1 MTLTVSE
8 TDSSSLRNPDMTET
22 LPSSEL
28 SLLAKLEA
36 ANKLIESDSK
46 SLNSLQSSAHS
57 RKSSDTSQI
66 SLNSGASSV
75 GEEDV
80 WSTWA
85 SIVTDWEASQ
95 KRKGPTVK
103 ELVRKGIPHHF
114 RAIVW
119 QLLCGAS
126 DADKKQYAEYIKA
139 TSACEKVIRRDIAR
153 TYPEHDFFKE
163 KDGLGQEA
171 LFNVMKAYSLHDREV
186 GYCQGSGFI
195 VGLLLMQMPE
205 EEAFAVLVQIMQQY
219 RMRDMFKPSMA
230 ELGLCMY
237 QLENIVQEQIP
248 ELHLHFQSQS
258 FQTSMYAS
266 SWFLTLYTTA
276 LNLTLSCRIMDV
288 FLSEGMEFIFKVAI
302 ALLTIGKD
310 TLLSLDME
318 AMLKYFQKEL
328 PQKVENDADGLFN
341 LAFQVKINTKRMKK
355 MEKEYADLRKKE
367 QEEMVELRRLRSE
380 NRLLKKRNELLEAES
395 AELADRLVRGQVSR
409 AEEEETSYA
418 IQSELLALRRAHLEV
433 SHQLEN
439 ANEEVRALSLR
450 LQENNNSR
458 QNSFDEL
465 IMKEEAL
472 KQRDEMVSC
481 LLEELVKVRQGLAE
495 SEDVIRNL
503 KTKIQELEEDKKR
516 LRETTTDNSVAHLQD
531 ELIASKLRE
540 AEASLSLKDLKQR
553 VQELS
558 TQWQRQLS
566 EQRNDPAQSQDSGAK
581 KLLFWESGRSQDL
594 QKLEEELMT
603 TRIREM
609 ETLTELKELRLK
621 VMELETQVQVSTN
634 QLRRQDEE
642 SKKVKEELEEALV
655 RERELANKAR
665 EQQHR
670 YSDLESRM
678 KDELMNV
685 KIKFT
690 EQSQTVAELKQEISR
705 LETKNSEMLAEG
717 ELRSNLDESDRV
729 RDLQD
734 KVAELKAELARCIV
748 FVYGTGSIALHAL
761 TPCLKT
767 PLSFSLSV
775 HYGVKM
781 WLITVFSFLPRT
793 RPHCHHQLTA
803 IKSRGTTLNLRKI
816 KSTSIQSIDSN
827 EIDFAEI
834 QLSSKMNIPGPQPAS
849 SGSPS

>member
-8 TDSSSLRNPDMTET
+8 TDGNNLRTNHNHQPTDMTES

-75 GEEDV
+75 GEEDI

-85 SIVTDWEASQ
+85 SIVADWEAGQ
-95 KRKGPTVK
+95 RRKTPTVK

-126 DADKKQYAEYIKA
+126 ETDKKQYAEYIKA

-205 EEAFAVLVQIMQQY
+205 EDAFSVLVQIMQQY

-302 ALLTIGKD
+302 ALLLIGKD

-328 PQKVENDADGLFN
+328 PQKVENDSDGLFN
-341 LAFQVKINTKRMKK
+341 LAFQVKINTKKMKK

-418 IQSELLALRRAHLEV
+418 IQSELLALRRVHLEV

-481 LLEELVKVRQGLAE
+481 LLEELVKVRQSLAE

-516 LRETTTDNSVAHLQD
+516 LRETTIDNSVAHLQD

-566 EQRNDPAQSQDSGAK
+566 EQRNEAAQSSDSGAK
-581 KLLFWESGRSQDL
+581 KLLFWESSRTQDM

-642 SKKVKEELEEALV
+642 SKKVKEELEEALI
-655 RERELANKAR
+655 RERELSNKAR

-734 KVAELKAELARCIV
+734 KVAELKAEL
-748 FVYGTGSIALHAL
+748 TALK
-761 TPCLKT
+761 C
-767 PLSFSLSV
+767 
-775 HYGVKM
+775 
-781 WLITVFSFLPRT
+781 
-793 RPHCHHQLTA
+793 
-803 IKSRGTTLNLRKI
+803 RGTPLNLRMI
-816 KSTSIQSIDSN
+816 KSTSIQSIDSTN
-827 EIDFAEI
+827 EIDFSEM
-834 QLSSKMNIPGPQPAS
+834 QLSRKDIGGGVGLGLVSSVPIPATVNTPLSSTSSTAS
-849 SGSPS
+849 S

>member
-1 MTLTVSE
+1 MTLITTASTPESNTKMEVKGVPGEENLPTSE
-8 TDSSSLRNPDMTET
+8 MD
-22 LPSSEL
+22 
-28 SLLAKLEA
+28 LLAKLEA
-36 ANKLIESDSK
+36 ANKLIESDAK
-46 SLNSLQSSAHS
+46 SLNSLHSTHS
-57 RKSSDTSQI
+57 RKNSDTSQI
-66 SLNSGASSV
+66 SLTSSGNSVA
-75 GEEDV
+75 EEDI
-80 WSTWA
+80 WTQWA
-85 SIVTDWEASQ
+85 TILNDWEGAL
-95 KRKGPTVK
+95 KRKNPCVR
-103 ELVRKGIPHHF
+103 ELVRRGIPHHF

-119 QLLCGAS
+119 QQLSAAA

-153 TYPEHDFFKE
+153 TYPEVDFFKE
-163 KDGLGQEA
+163 KDGPGQEA
-171 LFNVMKAYSLHDREV
+171 LFNVIKAYSLHDREV

-205 EEAFAVLVQIMQQY
+205 EEAFAVLVQIMQQH
-219 RMRDMFKPSMA
+219 RMRHMFKPSMS

-237 QLENIVQEQIP
+237 QLENLVQEQIP
-248 ELHLHFQSQS
+248 DMHIHFQQQG
-258 FQTSMYAS
+258 FQTTMYAS
-266 SWFLTLYTTA
+266 SWFLTLYTTT
-276 LNLTLSCRIMDV
+276 LNVNLSCRIMDV
-288 FLSEGMEFIFKVAI
+288 FLSEGMEFIFKVAL
-302 ALLTIGKD
+302 ALLLTGKE
-310 TLLSLDME
+310 TLLCLDME
-318 AMLKYFQKEL
+318 AMLKFFQKEL
-328 PQKVENDADGLFN
+328 PGRVEADPEGFFN
-341 LAFQVKINTKRMKK
+341 LSYSLKINTKRMKK
-355 MEKEYADLRKKE
+355 MEKEYQDLRKKE
-367 QEEMVELRRLRSE
+367 QEEMVELRRLRRE
-380 NRLLKKRNELLEAES
+380 NCLLKQRNELLEAES

-418 IQSELLALRRAHLEV
+418 IQTELMQLRRSYLEV

-439 ANEEVRALSLR
+439 ANEEVRGLSLR

-458 QNSFDEL
+458 QSSIDEL
-465 IMKEEAL
+465 CMKEEAL

-481 LLEELVKVRQGLAE
+481 LLEELVKVRQSLAE
-495 SEDVIRNL
+495 SEDQIRNL
-503 KTKIQELEEDKKR
+503 KSKIEELEEDKKT
-516 LRETTTDNSVAHLQD
+516 LRETTPDNSVAHLQD

-558 TQWQRQLS
+558 TQWQRQLA
-566 EQRNDPAQSQDSGAK
+566 ENQRNENERSTAAVDSTPK
-581 KLLFWESGRSQDL
+581 KLLTNFFDSSKSNEHT

-642 SKKVKEELEEALV
+642 HKKLKEELEMAV
-655 RERELANKAR
+655 TREKELANKAR

-717 ELRSNLDESDRV
+717 ELRANLDDSDKV

-734 KVAELKAELARCIV
+734 RLADMKAE
-748 FVYGTGSIALHAL
+748 YP
-761 TPCLKT
+761 TP
-767 PLSFSLSV
+767 
-775 HYGVKM
+775 
-781 WLITVFSFLPRT
+781 IT
-793 RPHCHHQLTA
+793 
-803 IKSRGTTLNLRKI
+803 
-816 KSTSIQSIDSN
+816 
-827 EIDFAEI
+827 
-834 QLSSKMNIPGPQPAS
+834 
-849 SGSPS
+849 SPDTEPWKWIS

>member
-8 TDSSSLRNPDMTET
+8 SDSNSLRNPSMTET

-95 KRKGPTVK
+95 KRKGPTVR

-153 TYPEHDFFKE
+153 TYPEHEFFKE
-163 KDGLGQEA
+163 AGGGGQEA
-171 LFNVMKAYSLHDREV
+171 LFNVIKAYSLHDREV

-237 QLENIVQEQIP
+237 QLESIVQEQIP

-302 ALLTIGKD
+302 ALLTIGKE

-318 AMLKYFQKEL
+318 AMLKYFHKEL
-328 PQKVENDADGLFN
+328 PQKVENDSDGLFN
-341 LAFQVKINTKRMKK
+341 LAFQVKINTKKMKK

-433 SHQLEN
+433 SHQLET

-566 EQRNDPAQSQDSGAK
+566 EQRNDPTQSNESGTK

-642 SKKVKEELEEALV
+642 SKKCKEELEEALV

-734 KVAELKAELARCIV
+734 KVAELKAEL
-748 FVYGTGSIALHAL
+748 
-761 TPCLKT
+761 
-767 PLSFSLSV
+767 
-775 HYGVKM
+775 
-781 WLITVFSFLPRT
+781 
-793 RPHCHHQLTA
+793 TA
-803 IKSRGTTLNLRKI
+803 IKSRGTALNLRKI

-827 EIDFAEI
+827 EIDFSEM
-834 QLSSKMNIPGPQPAS
+834 QLSSKMHISGSATS
-849 SGSPS
+849 SGSQT

>member
-8 TDSSSLRNPDMTET
+8 SDGNNLRTNHNHQPTDMTES

-75 GEEDV
+75 GEEDI

-85 SIVTDWEASQ
+85 SIVADWEAGQ
-95 KRKGPTVK
+95 RRKTPTVK

-126 DADKKQYAEYIKA
+126 EADKKQYAEYIKA

-205 EEAFAVLVQIMQQY
+205 EDAFSVLVQIMQQY

-302 ALLTIGKD
+302 ALLLIGKD

-328 PQKVENDADGLFN
+328 PQKVENDSDGLFN
-341 LAFQVKINTKRMKK
+341 LAFQVKINTKKMKK

-418 IQSELLALRRAHLEV
+418 IQSELLALRRVHLEV

-450 LQENNNSR
+450 LQENTADNSLESNNSR

-481 LLEELVKVRQGLAE
+481 LLEELVKVRQSLAE

-516 LRETTTDNSVAHLQD
+516 LRETTIDNSVAHLQD

-566 EQRNDPAQSQDSGAK
+566 EQRNEAAQSSESGAK
-581 KLLFWESGRSQDL
+581 KLLFWESSRTQDM

-642 SKKVKEELEEALV
+642 SKRVKEELEEALI
-655 RERELANKAR
+655 RERELSNKAR

-734 KVAELKAELARCIV
+734 KVAELKAE
-748 FVYGTGSIALHAL
+748 FP
-761 TPCLKT
+761 TP
-767 PLSFSLSV
+767 
-775 HYGVKM
+775 
-781 WLITVFSFLPRT
+781 IT
-793 RPHCHHQLTA
+793 
-803 IKSRGTTLNLRKI
+803 
-816 KSTSIQSIDSN
+816 
-827 EIDFAEI
+827 
-834 QLSSKMNIPGPQPAS
+834 
-849 SGSPS
+849 SPETEPWKWIS

>member
-8 TDSSSLRNPDMTET
+8 NSSSNSSIRLMDSTSGSVAAPLVDA
-22 LPSSEL
+22 LPTSEQ

-36 ANKLIESDSK
+36 ANKLIESDAK

-66 SLNSGASSV
+66 SLNSGMSV
-75 GEEDV
+75 EEDIC
-80 WSTWA
+80 SIWA
-85 SIVTDWEASQ
+85 GIVNDWEAAT
-95 KRKGPTVK
+95 KRKTSPSVK
-103 ELVRKGIPHHF
+103 ELVRRGIPHYF

-126 DADKKQYAEYIKA
+126 DADKKQYADYIKA

-205 EEAFAVLVQIMQQY
+205 EEAFAVLVQIMQQH

-230 ELGLCMY
+230 ELGVCMY
-237 QLENIVQEQIP
+237 QLENLVLEQFP
-248 ELHLHFQSQS
+248 DLHVHFQSQT

-266 SWFLTLYTTA
+266 RWFLTIYTTS
-276 LNLTLSCRIMDV
+276 LNLQISCRVMDI
-288 FLSEGMEFIFKVAI
+288 FLSEGMEFIFKM
-302 ALLTIGKD
+302 ALAMLAIGKES
-310 TLLSLDME
+310 LLSLDME
-318 AMLKYFQKEL
+318 AMLKYFQKDL
-328 PQKVENDADGLFN
+328 PEIVERDPEQLFN
-341 LAFQVKINTKRMKK
+341 LAFSMKINTKQMKK
-355 MEKEYADLRKKE
+355 WEKEYAAVRKKE
-367 QEEMVELRRLRSE
+367 QEEMGELRRLRNE
-380 NRLLKKRNELLEAES
+380 NRLLKKQNELLEAES
-395 AELADRLVRGQVSR
+395 TELAHRLVRGQVSR
-409 AEEEETSYA
+409 AEEEETAFA
-418 IQSELLALRRAHLEV
+418 IESELLALRKSHLEL
-433 SHQLEN
+433 SHQLET
-439 ANEEVRALSLR
+439 ANEEIRGLSLR
-450 LQENNNSR
+450 LQENQQDSSIETNNSR
-458 QNSFDEL
+458 QNSIDEL
-465 IMKEEAL
+465 CLKEEAL
-472 KQRDEMVSC
+472 KERDEMVSC
-481 LLEELVKVRQGLAE
+481 LLEELVKVRQSVAE
-495 SEDVIRNL
+495 GEDTIRSL
-503 KTKIQELEEDKKR
+503 RTKIEELEEDKKT
-516 LRETTTDNSVAHLQD
+516 LRETTPDNSVAHLQD

-558 TQWQRQLS
+558 TQWQRQLQ
-566 EQRNDPAQSQDSGAK
+566 EQKNENTSDSTSK
-581 KLLFWESGRSQDL
+581 KLMFWDNSKSNEL
-594 QKLEEELMT
+594 QKVEEELMT

-642 SKKVKEELEEALV
+642 NKKLREELDSSLA
-655 RERELANKAR
+655 REKEMANKAR

-705 LETKNSEMLAEG
+705 LETKNSELLAEG
-717 ELRSNLDESDRV
+717 ELRSNIDESDKV

-734 KVAELKAELARCIV
+734 KVADLKAE
-748 FVYGTGSIALHAL
+748 VY
-761 TPCLKT
+761 
-767 PLSFSLSV
+767 
-775 HYGVKM
+775 
-781 WLITVFSFLPRT
+781 
-793 RPHCHHQLTA
+793 
-803 IKSRGTTLNLRKI
+803 
-816 KSTSIQSIDSN
+816 SN
-827 EIDFAEI
+827 EMPNYFYTLFHII
-834 QLSSKMNIPGPQPAS
+834 K
-849 SGSPS
+849 

>member
-8 TDSSSLRNPDMTET
+8 SDSNSLRNPSMTET

-95 KRKGPTVK
+95 RRKGPTVR

-341 LAFQVKINTKRMKK
+341 LAFQVKINTKKMKK

-418 IQSELLALRRAHLEV
+418 IQSELLALRRTHLEV
-433 SHQLEN
+433 SHQLET

-450 LQENNNSR
+450 LQENNPENSLESNNSR

-558 TQWQRQLS
+558 SQWQRQLS
-566 EQRNDPAQSQDSGAK
+566 EQRNDPTQSSDSGAK

-594 QKLEEELMT
+594 QKVEEELMT

-642 SKKVKEELEEALV
+642 SKKLKEELEEALV

-734 KVAELKAELARCIV
+734 KVAELKAEFPTPI
-748 FVYGTGSIALHAL
+748 TSPETEPWKWIA
-761 TPCLKT
+761 
-767 PLSFSLSV
+767 
-775 HYGVKM
+775 
-781 WLITVFSFLPRT
+781 
-793 RPHCHHQLTA
+793 
-803 IKSRGTTLNLRKI
+803 
-816 KSTSIQSIDSN
+816 
-827 EIDFAEI
+827 
-834 QLSSKMNIPGPQPAS
+834 
-849 SGSPS
+849 

>member
-1 MTLTVSE
+1 MTLTASGNSE
-8 TDSSSLRNPDMTET
+8 NNSTIRFMDNSASSAAPIVDA
-22 LPSSEL
+22 LPTSEQ

-36 ANKLIESDSK
+36 ANKLIESDAK
-46 SLNSLQSSAHS
+46 SLNSLHNSAHS

-66 SLNSGASSV
+66 SLNSAGVAI
-75 GEEDV
+75 EEDIC
-80 WSTWA
+80 SIWA
-85 SIVTDWEASQ
+85 SFVNDWEAAL
-95 KRKGPTVK
+95 KRKGPSVK
-103 ELVRKGIPHHF
+103 ELVRRGIPHYF

-126 DADKKQYAEYIKA
+126 DADKKQYADYIKA

-205 EEAFAVLVQIMQQY
+205 EEAFAVLVQIMQQH

-230 ELGLCMY
+230 ELGVCMY
-237 QLENIVQEQIP
+237 QLENLVLEQFP
-248 ELHLHFQSQS
+248 DLHIHFQSQT

-266 SWFLTLYTTA
+266 RWFLTLYTTS
-276 LNLTLSCRIMDV
+276 LNLQISCRVMDI
-288 FLSEGMEFIFKVAI
+288 FLSEGMEFIFKM
-302 ALLTIGKD
+302 ALAMLAMGKES
-310 TLLSLDME
+310 LLSLDME
-318 AMLKYFQKEL
+318 AMLKYFQKDLPEL
-328 PQKVENDADGLFN
+328 VEKDPDYLFN
-341 LAFQVKINTKRMKK
+341 SAFSMKINTKQMKK
-355 MEKEYADLRKKE
+355 WEKEYAAVRKKE
-367 QEEMVELRRLRSE
+367 QEEMGELRRLRNE
-380 NRLLKKRNELLEAES
+380 NRLLKKQNELLEAES
-395 AELADRLVRGQVSR
+395 TELAHRLVRGQVSR
-409 AEEEETSYA
+409 AEEEETAFA
-418 IQSELLALRRAHLEV
+418 IQSELLALRKSHLEI
-433 SHQLEN
+433 SHQLET
-439 ANEEVRALSLR
+439 ANEEIRGLSLR

-458 QNSFDEL
+458 QNSIDEL
-465 IMKEEAL
+465 CSKEAAL
-472 KQRDEMVSC
+472 KERDEMVSC
-481 LLEELVKVRQGLAE
+481 LLEELVKVRQSVAEGEDTIRGL
-495 SEDVIRNL
+495 R
-503 KTKIQELEEDKKR
+503 TKVEELEEDKKT
-516 LRETTTDNSVAHLQD
+516 LRETTPDNSVAHLQD

-558 TQWQRQLS
+558 TQWQRQLQETKTES
-566 EQRNDPAQSQDSGAK
+566 SSDSTSK
-581 KLLFWESGRSQDL
+581 KLLFWDNSKSNEL
-594 QKLEEELMT
+594 QKVEEELMT

-642 SKKVKEELEEALV
+642 SKKIREELESSLA
-655 RERELANKAR
+655 REKEMANKAR

-705 LETKNSEMLAEG
+705 LETKNSELLAEG
-717 ELRSNLDESDRV
+717 ELRSNIDDSDKV

-734 KVAELKAELARCIV
+734 KVADLKAEL
-748 FVYGTGSIALHAL
+748 
-761 TPCLKT
+761 
-767 PLSFSLSV
+767 
-775 HYGVKM
+775 
-781 WLITVFSFLPRT
+781 
-793 RPHCHHQLTA
+793 TA
-803 IKSRGTTLNLRKI
+803 YKSRGLKKL
-816 KSTSIQSIDSN
+816 KSDSIHSIESDIDTN
-827 EIDFAEI
+827 EMRLHNNSFNIDH
-834 QLSSKMNIPGPQPAS
+834 QTKLD
-849 SGSPS
+849 

>member
-1 MTLTVSE
+1 MTLTTTTTASSAESQAKMDVKGGALPGEENLPTSE
-8 TDSSSLRNPDMTET
+8 MD
-22 LPSSEL
+22 
-28 SLLAKLEA
+28 LLAKLEA
-36 ANKLIESDSK
+36 ANKLIESDAK
-46 SLNSLQSSAHS
+46 SLNSLHSTHS
-57 RKSSDTSQI
+57 RKNSDTSQI
-66 SLNSGASSV
+66 SLTSSGNSVA
-75 GEEDV
+75 EEDV
-80 WSTWA
+80 WTTWA
-85 SIVTDWEASQ
+85 TILNDWEGAL
-95 KRKGPTVK
+95 KRKNPCVG
-103 ELVRKGIPHHF
+103 ELVRRGIPHHF

-119 QLLCGAS
+119 QQLSGAAE
-126 DADKKQYAEYIKA
+126 ADKKQYAEYIKA

-153 TYPEHDFFKE
+153 TYPEVEFFKE
-163 KDGLGQEA
+163 KDGPGQEA
-171 LFNVMKAYSLHDREV
+171 LFNVIKAYSLHDREV

-205 EEAFAVLVQIMQQY
+205 EEAFAVLVQIMKQH
-219 RMRDMFKPSMA
+219 RMRHMFKPSMS

-237 QLENIVQEQIP
+237 QLENLVQEQIP
-248 ELHLHFQSQS
+248 DMHIHFQQQG
-258 FQTSMYAS
+258 FQTTMYAS
-266 SWFLTLYTTA
+266 SWFLTLYTTT
-276 LNLTLSCRIMDV
+276 LNVNLSCRIMDV
-288 FLSEGMEFIFKVAI
+288 FLSEGMEFIFKVAL
-302 ALLTIGKD
+302 ALLLTGKE
-310 TLLSLDME
+310 TLLCLDME
-318 AMLKYFQKEL
+318 AMLKFFQKEL
-328 PQKVENDADGLFN
+328 PGRVEADVEGFFN
-341 LAFQVKINTKRMKK
+341 LAYSLKLNTKRMKK
-355 MEKEYADLRKKE
+355 MEKEYQDLKKKE
-367 QEEMVELRRLRSE
+367 QEEMAELRRLRRE
-380 NRLLKKRNELLEAES
+380 NCLLKQRNELLEAES

-418 IQSELLALRRAHLEV
+418 IQTELMQLRRSYLEV

-439 ANEEVRALSLR
+439 ANEEVRGLSLR

-458 QNSFDEL
+458 QSSIDEL
-465 IMKEEAL
+465 CMKEEAL

-495 SEDVIRNL
+495 SEDQIRNL
-503 KTKIQELEEDKKR
+503 KAKVEELEEDKKT
-516 LRETTTDNSVAHLQD
+516 LRETTPDNSVAHLQD

-558 TQWQRQLS
+558 SQWQRQLAENQRS
-566 EQRNDPAQSQDSGAK
+566 ESERTTNAVDSTPK
-581 KLLFWESGRSQDL
+581 KLLTNFFDSSKSSEHT

-642 SKKVKEELEEALV
+642 HKKLKEELEMAV
-655 RERELANKAR
+655 TREKDMSNKAR

-717 ELRSNLDESDRV
+717 ELRANLDDSDKV

-734 KVAELKAELARCIV
+734 RLADMKAE
-748 FVYGTGSIALHAL
+748 YP
-761 TPCLKT
+761 TP
-767 PLSFSLSV
+767 
-775 HYGVKM
+775 
-781 WLITVFSFLPRT
+781 IT
-793 RPHCHHQLTA
+793 
-803 IKSRGTTLNLRKI
+803 
-816 KSTSIQSIDSN
+816 
-827 EIDFAEI
+827 
-834 QLSSKMNIPGPQPAS
+834 
-849 SGSPS
+849 SPDTEPWKWIS

>member
-1 MTLTVSE
+1 MTLTTSA
-8 TDSSSLRNPDMTET
+8 TENNNVVNMDAAVNNST
-22 LPSSEL
+22 AENLPSSEL

-36 ANKLIESDSK
+36 ANKLYESDAK

-66 SLNSGASSV
+66 SFNSGTSV
-75 GEEDV
+75 VEEDI
-80 WSTWA
+80 WQTWA
-85 SIVTDWEASQ
+85 SIVTDWEGSL
-95 KRKGPTVK
+95 KRKNPCVRD
-103 ELVRKGIPHHF
+103 LVRKGIPHHF

-119 QLLCGAS
+119 QLLCGAAE
-126 DADKKQYAEYIKA
+126 ADKKQYAEYIKA

-205 EEAFAVLVQIMQQY
+205 EEAFAVLVQIMQQH

-237 QLENIVQEQIP
+237 QLENLVQEQLP
-248 ELHLHFQSQS
+248 EMHVHFQSQG
-258 FQTSMYAS
+258 FQTTMYAS
-266 SWFLTLYTTA
+266 SWFLTLYTTT
-276 LNLTLSCRIMDV
+276 LTLPLSSRIMDV
-288 FLSEGMEFIFKVAI
+288 FLSEGMEFIFKVAL
-302 ALLTIGKD
+302 ALLTMGKD

-328 PQKVENDADGLFN
+328 PQKVESDPEALFS
-341 LAFQVKINTKRMKK
+341 LAYSIKINTKKMKK

-395 AELADRLVRGQVSR
+395 LELADRLVRGQVSR

-418 IQSELLALRRAHLEV
+418 IQTELLALRRSHLEI
-433 SHQLEN
+433 SHQLET
-439 ANEEVRALSLR
+439 AHEEIRGLSLR
-450 LQENNNSR
+450 LQENNNSH
-458 QNSFDEL
+458 QNSIDEL
-465 IMKEEAL
+465 CLKEEAL
-472 KQRDEMVSC
+472 KQRDEMVTC

-495 SEDVIRNL
+495 SEDQIRNL
-503 KTKIQELEEDKKR
+503 KAKIQELEEDKKT
-516 LRETTTDNSVAHLQD
+516 LRETTPDNSVAHLQD

-558 TQWQRQLS
+558 TQWQRQLH
-566 EQRNDPAQSQDSGAK
+566 EQKQDTSQAQDSTSK
-581 KLLFWESGRSQDL
+581 KLLFWEASRSSNEV

-642 SKKVKEELEEALV
+642 YKRLKDELDTAISREKELS
-655 RERELANKAR
+655 NKTR

-734 KVAELKAELARCIV
+734 KVAELKAE
-748 FVYGTGSIALHAL
+748 FP
-761 TPCLKT
+761 TP
-767 PLSFSLSV
+767 
-775 HYGVKM
+775 
-781 WLITVFSFLPRT
+781 IT
-793 RPHCHHQLTA
+793 
-803 IKSRGTTLNLRKI
+803 
-816 KSTSIQSIDSN
+816 
-827 EIDFAEI
+827 
-834 QLSSKMNIPGPQPAS
+834 
-849 SGSPS
+849 SPETEPWKWIS

>member
-1 MTLTVSE
+1 MTLTTTTTAASAESQAKMDVKGSGGGSGGEENLPTSE
-8 TDSSSLRNPDMTET
+8 MD
-22 LPSSEL
+22 
-28 SLLAKLEA
+28 LLAKLEA
-36 ANKLIESDSK
+36 ANKLIESDAK
-46 SLNSLQSSAHS
+46 SLNSLHSTHS
-57 RKSSDTSQI
+57 RKNSDTSQI
-66 SLNSGASSV
+66 SLTSSGNSVA
-75 GEEDV
+75 EEDV
-80 WSTWA
+80 WTTWA
-85 SIVTDWEASQ
+85 TILNDWEGAL
-95 KRKGPTVK
+95 KRKNPCVR
-103 ELVRKGIPHHF
+103 ELVRRGIPHHF

-119 QLLCGAS
+119 QQLSGAA
-126 DADKKQYAEYIKA
+126 DTDKKQYAEYIKA

-153 TYPEHDFFKE
+153 TYPEVEFFKE
-163 KDGLGQEA
+163 KDGPGQEA
-171 LFNVMKAYSLHDREV
+171 LFNVIKAYSLHDREV

-205 EEAFAVLVQIMQQY
+205 EEAFAVLVQIMQQH
-219 RMRDMFKPSMA
+219 RMRHMFKPSMS

-237 QLENIVQEQIP
+237 QLENLVQEQIP
-248 ELHLHFQSQS
+248 DMHIHFQQQG
-258 FQTSMYAS
+258 FQTTMYAS
-266 SWFLTLYTTA
+266 SWFLTLYTTT
-276 LNLTLSCRIMDV
+276 LNVNLSCRIMDV
-288 FLSEGMEFIFKVAI
+288 FLSEGMEFIFKVAL
-302 ALLTIGKD
+302 ALLLTGKE
-310 TLLSLDME
+310 TLLCLDME
-318 AMLKYFQKEL
+318 AMLKFFQKEL
-328 PQKVENDADGLFN
+328 PGRVEADVEGFFN
-341 LAFQVKINTKRMKK
+341 LAYSLKLNTKRMKK
-355 MEKEYADLRKKE
+355 MEKEYQDLKKKE
-367 QEEMVELRRLRSE
+367 QEEMVELRRLRRE
-380 NRLLKKRNELLEAES
+380 NCLLKQRNELLEAES

-418 IQSELLALRRAHLEV
+418 IQTELMQLRRSYLEV

-439 ANEEVRALSLR
+439 ANEEVRGLSLR

-458 QNSFDEL
+458 QSSIDEL
-465 IMKEEAL
+465 CMKEEAL

-495 SEDVIRNL
+495 SEDQIRNL
-503 KTKIQELEEDKKR
+503 KAKVEELEEDKKT
-516 LRETTTDNSVAHLQD
+516 LRETTPDNSVAHLQD

-558 TQWQRQLS
+558 TQWQRQLAENQRS
-566 EQRNDPAQSQDSGAK
+566 ESERTTNAVDSTPK
-581 KLLFWESGRSQDL
+581 KLLTNFFDSSKSSEHT

-642 SKKVKEELEEALV
+642 HKKLKEELEMAV
-655 RERELANKAR
+655 TREKDMSNKAR

-717 ELRSNLDESDRV
+717 ELRANLDDSDKV

-734 KVAELKAELARCIV
+734 RLADMKAEL
-748 FVYGTGSIALHAL
+748 TAL
-761 TPCLKT
+761 
-767 PLSFSLSV
+767 
-775 HYGVKM
+775 
-781 WLITVFSFLPRT
+781 
-793 RPHCHHQLTA
+793 
-803 IKSRGTTLNLRKI
+803 KSRGKFPGTKLR
-816 KSTSIQSIDSN
+816 SASIQSIEST
-827 EIDFAEI
+827 EIDFSDLNMMRRGSTE
-834 QLSSKMNIPGPQPAS
+834 LST
-849 SGSPS
+849 

>member
-1 MTLTVSE
+1 MTLTTASATTANNTQE
-8 TDSSSLRNPDMTET
+8 TISSSSKKMDVKCATAEEN
-22 LPSSEL
+22 LPTSEMD
-28 SLLAKLEA
+28 LLAKLEA
-36 ANKLIESDSK
+36 ANKLIESDAK
-46 SLNSLQSSAHS
+46 SLNSLHSTHS
-57 RKSSDTSQI
+57 RKNSDTSQI
-66 SLNSGASSV
+66 SITSNGNSVA
-75 GEEDV
+75 EEDI
-80 WSTWA
+80 WTTWA
-85 SIVTDWEASQ
+85 TILNDWEGAL
-95 KRKGPTVK
+95 KRKNPCVR
-103 ELVRKGIPHHF
+103 ELVRRGIPHHF

-119 QLLCGAS
+119 QQLCGAN

-153 TYPEHDFFKE
+153 TYPEVDFFKE
-163 KDGLGQEA
+163 KDGPGQEA
-171 LFNVMKAYSLHDREV
+171 LFNVIKAYSLHDREV

-205 EEAFAVLVQIMQQY
+205 EEAFAVLVQIMQQH
-219 RMRDMFKPSMA
+219 RMRDMFKPSMS

-237 QLENIVQEQIP
+237 QLENLVLEQIP
-248 ELHLHFQSQS
+248 EMHTHFQQQG
-258 FQTSMYAS
+258 FQTTMYAS
-266 SWFLTLYTTA
+266 SWFLTLYTTS
-276 LNLTLSCRIMDV
+276 LNLNISSRIMDV
-288 FLSEGMEFIFKVAI
+288 FLSEGMEFIFKVAL
-302 ALLTIGKD
+302 ALLLLGKD

-318 AMLKYFQKEL
+318 AMLKFFQKEL
-328 PQKVENDADGLFN
+328 PKKVEADPEAFFQ
-341 LAFQVKINTKRMKK
+341 LAYSIKINTKRMKK
-355 MEKEYADLRKKE
+355 MEKEYQDVKKKE
-367 QEEMVELRRLRSE
+367 QEEMVELRRLRRE
-380 NRLLKKRNELLEAES
+380 NRLLKQRNELLEAES

-409 AEEEETSYA
+409 AEEEETSFA
-418 IQSELLALRRAHLEV
+418 IQTELMQLRRSYLEI

-439 ANEEVRALSLR
+439 ANEEVRGLSLR

-458 QNSFDEL
+458 QSSLDEL
-465 IMKEEAL
+465 CMKEEAL

-481 LLEELVKVRQGLAE
+481 LLEELVKVRQSLAE
-495 SEDVIRNL
+495 SEDQIRNL
-503 KTKIQELEEDKKR
+503 KTKIEELEEDKKT
-516 LRETTTDNSVAHLQD
+516 LRETTPDNSVAHLQD

-558 TQWQRQLS
+558 TQWQRQLQ
-566 EQRNDPAQSQDSGAK
+566 EQRNDHNSHPVDSTPK
-581 KLLFWESGRSQDL
+581 KLLTNLFDSSKSNEHT

-642 SKKVKEELEEALV
+642 NKKIKEELDMALT
-655 RERELANKAR
+655 REKEMSNKAR

-717 ELRSNLDESDRV
+717 ELRSNLDDSDKV

-734 KVAELKAELARCIV
+734 RIADLKAEL
-748 FVYGTGSIALHAL
+748 TAL
-761 TPCLKT
+761 
-767 PLSFSLSV
+767 
-775 HYGVKM
+775 
-781 WLITVFSFLPRT
+781 
-793 RPHCHHQLTA
+793 
-803 IKSRGTTLNLRKI
+803 KSRGKFLPVSKLR
-816 KSTSIQSIDSN
+816 SSSIQSIESA
-827 EIDFAEI
+827 ESDFNDIMSMRRESTE
-834 QLSSKMNIPGPQPAS
+834 LSS
-849 SGSPS
+849 

>member
-8 TDSSSLRNPDMTET
+8 SDGNNLRTNHNHHHHYQPMDMTES

-75 GEEDV
+75 GEEDI

-85 SIVTDWEASQ
+85 SIVADWEAGQ
-95 KRKGPTVK
+95 KRKTPTVK

-126 DADKKQYAEYIKA
+126 EADKKQYAEYIKA

-205 EEAFAVLVQIMQQY
+205 EDAFSVLVQIMQQY

-237 QLENIVQEQIP
+237 QLESIVQEQIP
-248 ELHLHFQSQS
+248 ELHMHFQSQS

-302 ALLTIGKD
+302 ALLLIGKD

-328 PQKVENDADGLFN
+328 PQKVEQDSDGLFN
-341 LAFQVKINTKRMKK
+341 LAFQVKINTKKMKK

-418 IQSELLALRRAHLEV
+418 IQSELLALRRVHLEV

-481 LLEELVKVRQGLAE
+481 LLEELVKVRQSLAE

-516 LRETTTDNSVAHLQD
+516 LRETTIDNSVAHLQD

-566 EQRNDPAQSQDSGAK
+566 EQRNEAAQSSDSGAK
-581 KLLFWESGRSQDL
+581 KLLFWESSRTQDM
-594 QKLEEELMT
+594 QKLEEDLMT

-655 RERELANKAR
+655 RERELSNKAR

-734 KVAELKAELARCIV
+734 KVAELKAEL
-748 FVYGTGSIALHAL
+748 TALK
-761 TPCLKT
+761 C
-767 PLSFSLSV
+767 
-775 HYGVKM
+775 
-781 WLITVFSFLPRT
+781 
-793 RPHCHHQLTA
+793 
-803 IKSRGTTLNLRKI
+803 RGTPLNLRMI
-816 KSTSIQSIDSN
+816 KSTSIQSIDSTN
-827 EIDFAEI
+827 EIDFSEMH
-834 QLSSKMNIPGPQPAS
+834 LSRKDIITGTGGSGLASTVNPAFVS
-849 SGSPS
+849 SPSPSSSSSS